1 MQKPFGFWILQTPH
15 VNRAKMTT
23 IKGKEAERVKKSGYI
38 GKITNAGAQVVKAP
52 VAQNSKK
59 GNATV
64 KQGNDLRTGK

>member
-1 MQKPFGFWILQTPH
+1 
-15 VNRAKMTT
+15 MTT
-23 IKGKEAERVKKSGYI
+23 KKGKEAERVKKSGYI